1 MPGPSPNPDYMDE
14 LGLFTHGEFL
24 YYDNPD
30 PELLLFTHGEFPRP
44 SAVVVLAKA
53 PGPSSTRVGGTPA
66 RRKPD
71 TDMEDWALVLLLLDE

>member
-1 MPGPSPNPDYMDE
+1 MDE

-24 YYDNPD
+24 CFDSDD

-44 SAVVVLAKA
+44 RVAVIVKA
-53 PGPSSTRVGGTPA
+53 PGPSSARVGGQVA

-71 TDMEDWALVLLLLDE
+71 TDLEDWALVLLLLDE

>member
-24 YYDNPD
+24 YYDNDD

-44 SAVVVLAKA
+44 SAAVVVAKS
-53 PGPSSTRVGGTPA
+53 PGVSSKRVVGSIP

-71 TDMEDWALVLLLLDE
+71 TDLEDWAIVLLLLDE